1 MAKIAVLAP
10 QVANMIAAGEV
21 VERPASVVKEL
32 MENAIDAGATGVTV
46 EIRNGGVT
54 YLRVSDDGSGMEAED
69 ARTAF
74 LRHATS
80 KIRNEGDLDAI
91 YTLGFRGEALAAI
104 AAVSKVDLFTK
115 PHGAALGTH
124 IALEGGA
131 VLEEEETGCP
141 DGTTVVIKDL
151 FYNTPARMKFLKKDS
166 TESSYVEAAVE
177 HVALAHPELTI
188 KFIKDGK
195 EGLYTPGDGSMLSVI
210 YAIYGRDFTRDLVA
224 LSGAQRDVQVGGYVS
239 RPSFSRANRSMQNFF
254 VNGRYI
260 RSKLL
265 TAAVEQAYHGRLTGG
280 RFPACFLDIHIN
292 TSAVDVNVHPAKLE
306 VKFSHERE
314 VFSAVY
320 QFITAALD
328 GTAAFAE
335 EAALPPPPEEP
346 ALPKM
351 PYRPRLFTFPET
363 AAQGAAPL
371 QSGEAIQY
379 QTKLDRVAGKPV
391 PAPAGGRPPAPA
403 APAAREGARI
413 LLGGGAPAAPPVE
426 RGGAPA
432 GAEQSGPPVQAPAA
446 PQGRAAPESLPVPD
460 FRVIGEA
467 FSTYILV
474 QMENSLLLID
484 KHAGHERM
492 IYNKLQDR
500 VGGTDSQALL
510 APESVTLS
518 RPEKNAL
525 LEHGEE
531 LRQAGFELEDFGE
544 GTVIVRQVPMYLEAG
559 DIGYVLSDIAGKL
572 LDKRQARADAYDAII
587 KSVSCKAAVKAGTFT
602 DDKEREKFV
611 AALLADPQVRSCPH
625 GRPVLFT
632 MTRGDIEKQ
641 FKRIL

>member
-32 MENAIDAGATGVTV
+32 LENAIDAGATAVTV
-46 EIRNGGVT
+46 EARNGGVT
-54 YLRVSDDGSGMEAED
+54 YLRVTDDGAGMEAED
-69 ARTAF
+69 ARMAF

-80 KIRNEGDLDAI
+80 KIRSENDLDAI

-115 PHGAALGTH
+115 PRDAALGTH
-124 IALEGGA
+124 ILLEGGE
-131 VLEEEETGCP
+131 VLEDEETGCP
-141 DGTTVVIKDL
+141 DGTTIVIKDL

-195 EGLYTPGDGSMLSVI
+195 EGLYTPGDGSMHSVI
-210 YAIYGRDFTRDLVA
+210 YAIYGRDFTKELVA
-224 LSGAQRDVQVGGYVS
+224 LSGSQRDVQVAGYVS
-239 RPSFSRANRSMQNFF
+239 LPSFSRANRSMQNFF
-254 VNGRYI
+254 VNGRTI
-260 RSKLL
+260 HSKLL
-265 TAAVEQAYHGRLTGG
+265 AAAVEQAYHGRLTGG
-280 RFPACFLDIHIN
+280 RFPACFLDLNVN

-328 GTAAFAE
+328 GMAPLLGE
-335 EAALPPPPEEP
+335 EPLPPAQEEP
-346 ALPKM
+346 QMPKV
-351 PYRPRLFTFPET
+351 PYRTRVFTYPEM
-363 AAQGAAPL
+363 AASAAAPL
-371 QSGEAIQY
+371 HSGTLAPY
-379 QTKLDRVAGKPV
+379 QTKFNQGGALAPRHT
-391 PAPAGGRPPAPA
+391 PAPEPPAAQEAARTLLQGGPPAPA
-403 APAAREGARI
+403 HPEKKPA
-413 LLGGGAPAAPPVE
+413 LSPAWPQVE
-426 RGGAPA
+426 
-432 GAEQSGPPVQAPAA
+432 AA
-446 PQGRAAPESLPVPD
+446 PQPSVQEADQAPD
-460 FRVIGEA
+460 FRVIGEV

-474 QMENSLLLID
+474 QMEDSLVMID

-492 IYNKLQDR
+492 IYNKLLDR
-500 VGGTDSQALL
+500 VGGTDGQALL
-510 APESVTLS
+510 APETVTLPQ
-518 RPEKNAL
+518 PEKNAL
-525 LEHGEE
+525 LEHCEE

-544 GTVIVRQVPMYLEAG
+544 GTVIVRQVPMYLAAG

-572 LDKRQARADAYDAII
+572 LDQRQARADAYDSII
-587 KSVSCKAAVKAGTFT
+587 KSVSCKAAVKGGTFT
-602 DDKEREKFV
+602 DDNEREKFV
-611 AALLADPQVRSCPH
+611 AALLADPRVRSCPH

-632 MTRGDIEKQ
+632 MTRADIEKQ
-641 FKRIL
+641 FKRVL